1 MSYRKASPQLVFSN
15 FRLSSTSCLMRFP
28 VSRFTLSVAL
38 LLLAACTEQKNPQ
51 TKQSQS
57 ARPALA
63 ADTVA
68 AALSP
73 KPTRPDTAY
82 VQDVAAYLAGQPVS
96 SPSALRA
103 LTMQPTWQAFAADA
117 DKSWT
122 QYHATRTNK
131 VEQWAATEL
140 DSVRANSPTI
150 FYPFSGPDL
159 LNAVTMFPDSKTY
172 VLLGLEPVG
181 SVPRR
186 NTLENPKLFPAL
198 KASLWSVLNFSFFRT
213 NDMAVELNSKK
224 LNSSSKP
231 ERGGAIQKVVANSS
245 AATDSTS
252 KARSKISAMPKPVM
266 LDGVLPVMM
275 LFATRTGHQVQNVRY
290 VQLNTEGQLTDA
302 DSIVIQKPGANVIP
316 GVELTMLNKAGIEQ
330 KVYYFSA
337 DISDWKMGSN
347 KDAVIQFAKS
357 LGELTTY
364 VKSATYLMHKQYFSK
379 VRNLILE
386 RSNYVLQDDSG
397 IALKY
402 FRPSDW
408 QLTYYGT
415 YKRPINLF
423 AKHYQPDMT
432 MAYADTIN
440 RARPLPFGTGYNWR
454 QNDSN
459 LLLARRQKSL

>member
-1 MSYRKASPQLVFSN
+1 
-15 FRLSSTSCLMRFP
+15 MRFP
-28 VSRFTLSVAL
+28 VCRFTLSAAL

-51 TKQSQS
+51 TKQPPS
-57 ARPALA
+57 AKPTPP
-63 ADTVA
+63 ADTTA
-68 AALSP
+68 AIPASR
-73 KPTRPDTAY
+73 PTRPDTAY
-82 VQDVAAYLAGQPVS
+82 MQDIAAYLAGQPVS
-96 SPSALRA
+96 SQSALRP
-103 LTMQPTWQAFAADA
+103 LTTQPAWQLFAADA
-117 DKSWT
+117 DKSWA

-131 VEQWAATEL
+131 IESWAATEL
-140 DSVRANSPTI
+140 DSVRASSSTI

-181 SVPRR
+181 SVPSRS
-186 NTLENPKLFPAL
+186 TLENPKLFPAL
-198 KASLWSVLNFSFFRT
+198 KAALWSVLNFSFFRT
-213 NDMAVELNSKK
+213 NDMAVELNSSKVRNSPKPK
-224 LNSSSKP
+224 LQLIPREPKDSLSKT
-231 ERGGAIQKVVANSS
+231 
-245 AATDSTS
+245 ATSTTGV
-252 KARSKISAMPKPVM
+252 KAPKPVM

-290 VQLNTEGQLTDA
+290 VQLNTEGELTDA
-302 DSIVIQKPGANVIP
+302 DSTVIQKPGPKVIP
-316 GVELTMLNKAGIEQ
+316 GVELIMLNKAGAEQ

-347 KDAVIQFAKS
+347 KDAVIQYAKS
-357 LGELTTY
+357 LGDLTTY
-364 VKSATYLMHKQYFSK
+364 VKSATYLMHKPYFSK

-423 AKHYQPDMT
+423 AKHYQPAMT
-432 MAYADTIN
+432 MAYADTIH
-440 RARPLPFGTGYNWR
+440 RPRPLPFGTGYNWR

-459 LLLARRQKSL
+459 LLLARRQRPM